1 MKGTT
6 WILQYGAPNP
16 TSKSEVTIVTH
27 QQSLTIHTQDPVA
40 LLIISLHHILLIA
53 QISQTLRHGRQAVF
67 RGEKLHFKEHEIKL
81 YVIQVR
87 INDN

>member
-1 MKGTT
+1 M
-6 WILQYGAPNP
+6 QYGAPNP

-81 YVIQVR
+81 YVTQVR

>member
-1 MKGTT
+1 MT
-6 WILQYGAPNP
+6 
-16 TSKSEVTIVTH
+16 
-27 QQSLTIHTQDPVA
+27 
-40 LLIISLHHILLIA
+40 LLLISLHHILLIA
-53 QISQTLRHGRQAVF
+53 QISQTLRHGHQTMF